1 MLAQVPFQ
9 VGGRMR
15 WRGWC
20 RRAKLSPR
28 GFLAKGKKLAYTFK
42 KKGNEIQSAFI
53 DRVTERVVLAA
64 AHVERAM
71 AADETG
77 AVHLTKAR
85 EDLEEGI
92 KILTHR
98 QKMIKFAD
106 WSDAGRALVEEYEYD
121 ALASNPEDERKMEK
135 AERAAEKKVA
145 KKRKLRESKT
155 REEAVKMGAL
165 RPSIEPGMA
174 FAPTKPPMAPK
185 LIGGMVPRPS
195 GSCFHCGGPGHFG
208 RECPKALASVA
219 YPLPNVR
226 EHMAGES
233 LCFRGEVVESVTH
246 GGGVERGKGL
256 TPEIVAFTNGVGKKR
271 LVVNLRHVHGFL
283 WKQKLKYEDMRVA
296 MMMFEKGEW
305 MFSFDLQS
313 GYHHVDVA
321 QHHPTVL
328 RSRADSTT
336 KKYVGAFQRWKTW
349 AEARQHLSEELHL
362 VLYMQ
367 HLSEELHLVLYMQH
381 LSEEL
386 HLVLYMQHLSE
397 ELHLV
402 LYMQHLSEELHLV
415 LYMQHLSEEPHLVL
429 YMQHLSEELHLV
441 LYMQH
446 LSEELHLVLYMQHL
460 SEELHLVLYMQHL
473 SEEPHLVLYMQ
484 SFNAEGMVVKIESSK
499 TDQYREGASLVIART
514 EQVTCPV
521 AMMERYCLMGEVD
534 HSSQAK
540 LFRGIVHAKSGER
553 LRKEGG
559 LSYTTLREHLLET
572 LSQLGFD
579 PALFGMHSLRAG
591 GATAADNAGV
601 EDRLFK
607 RHGCWKSESA
617 KDGYVKDSLDRH
629 LKVSK
634 GLGI

>member
-1 MLAQVPFQ
+1 
-9 VGGRMR
+9 MR

-71 AADETG
+71 AADESG

-106 WSDAGRALVEEYEYD
+106 RSDAGRALVEEYEYD

-233 LCFRGEVVESVTH
+233 LCFRGEVVETVTH

-256 TPEIVAFTNGVGKKR
+256 TPEIVACEGEGGSGRCWEVQEGEAGTISVRGRSCNC
-271 LVVNLRHVHGFL
+271 LVY
-283 WKQKLKYEDMRVA
+283 W
-296 MMMFEKGEW
+296 
-305 MFSFDLQS
+305 
-313 GYHHVDVA
+313 
-321 QHHPTVL
+321 
-328 RSRADSTT
+328 
-336 KKYVGAFQRWKTW
+336 
-349 AEARQHLSEELHL
+349 
-362 VLYMQ
+362 
-367 HLSEELHLVLYMQH
+367 
-381 LSEEL
+381 
-386 HLVLYMQHLSE
+386 
-397 ELHLV
+397 
-402 LYMQHLSEELHLV
+402 
-415 LYMQHLSEEPHLVL
+415 
-429 YMQHLSEELHLV
+429 
-441 LYMQH
+441 
-446 LSEELHLVLYMQHL
+446 
-460 SEELHLVLYMQHL
+460 
-473 SEEPHLVLYMQ
+473 
-484 SFNAEGMVVKIESSK
+484 
-499 TDQYREGASLVIART
+499 
-514 EQVTCPV
+514 EQV
-521 AMMERYCLMGEVD
+521 L
-534 HSSQAK
+534 
-540 LFRGIVHAKSGER
+540 HAPPWVLDTVR
-553 LRKEGG
+553 
-559 LSYTTLREHLLET
+559 
-572 LSQLGFD
+572 
-579 PALFGMHSLRAG
+579 
-591 GATAADNAGV
+591 N
-601 EDRLFK
+601 
-607 RHGCWKSESA
+607 
-617 KDGYVKDSLDRH
+617 GYIQMTPL
-629 LKVSK
+629 
-634 GLGI
+634 